1 MKLCRASLVI
11 LTCGLAG
18 AAAANAQIAGVL
30 RGRIL
35 DGSGSAVANARVDLT
50 QSSTSLHQSTLS
62 TTTGDYVFINV
73 ASGSYR
79 IDASAASF
87 QHLTCTAIT
96 GSSRIE
102 ALNGLRMMPL
112 FPPSSLKF
120 RTAGFPQYGFKADI
134 SGGAFPLVL
143 LLKPAPGIH
152 SFFVSLLPPFVLIQT
167 EAWYPALSR
176 AGILS
181 RYRHSS
187 LTALPQG
194 SSLQTGL

>member
-1 MKLCRASLVI
+1 MHV
-11 LTCGLAG
+11 TF
-18 AAAANAQIAGVL
+18 L
-30 RGRIL
+30 REVWKNTK
-35 DGSGSAVANARVDLT
+35 GSHS
-50 QSSTSLHQSTLS
+50 HKW
-62 TTTGDYVFINV
+62 
-73 ASGSYR
+73 
-79 IDASAASF
+79 
-87 QHLTCTAIT
+87 
-96 GSSRIE
+96 SSRIE

>member
-1 MKLCRASLVI
+1 L
-11 LTCGLAG
+11 
-18 AAAANAQIAGVL
+18 
-30 RGRIL
+30 
-35 DGSGSAVANARVDLT
+35 
-50 QSSTSLHQSTLS
+50 
-62 TTTGDYVFINV
+62 
-73 ASGSYR
+73 
-79 IDASAASF
+79 
-87 QHLTCTAIT
+87 
-96 GSSRIE
+96 E
-102 ALNGLRMMPL
+102 ALSGLRMMPL

-134 SGGAFPLVL
+134 SGGAFLLVP

-152 SFFVSLLPPFVLIQT
+152 SFFVSLLLPFVSIQT

-194 SSLQTGL
+194 SSLQTGLYCPDPSTLT

>member
-87 QHLTCTAIT
+87 QHLTCTVIT
-96 GSSRIE
+96 GQTVT
-102 ALNGLRMMPL
+102 ADLNLRPGTDQQTVTVTGDLPL
-112 FPPSSLKF
+112 LQSATSNIG
-120 RTAGFPQYGFKADI
+120 TNI
-134 SGGAFPLVL
+134 SHPLVVAM
-143 LLKPAPGIH
+143 PRNTRN
-152 SFFVSLLPPFVLIQT
+152 FVQLTDPRVVQFAIRI
-167 EAWYPALSR
+167 SR
-176 AGILS
+176 
-181 RYRHSS
+181 
-187 LTALPQG
+187 
-194 SSLQTGL
+194 

>member
-1 MKLCRASLVI
+1 MP
-11 LTCGLAG
+11 
-18 AAAANAQIAGVL
+18 
-30 RGRIL
+30 
-35 DGSGSAVANARVDLT
+35 
-50 QSSTSLHQSTLS
+50 SS
-62 TTTGDYVFINV
+62 Y
-73 ASGSYR
+73 
-79 IDASAASF
+79 
-87 QHLTCTAIT
+87 
-96 GSSRIE
+96 E
-102 ALNGLRMMPL
+102 ALTFTSVGLDCSPTEHASIRWTH
-112 FPPSSLKF
+112 F